1 MPQEID
7 EVERRIMQLEIER
20 QALQKEK
27 DRARDRAARGA
38 RARAR
43 RAARERSSAMKAQWQ
58 QEKEMLG
65 GVGKIKQEIEQ
76 ARIEAEQATRR
87 GDLAKAAEITY
98 GRIPAARAAAC
109 ARRSRRWRAADGR
122 PQFLKEEVGGG
133 RHRRGRGA
141 VDRHSGVAHARER
154 ARAADEAR

>member
-20 QALQKEK
+20 TALQKEK
-27 DRARDRAARGA
+27 DRAAIE
-38 RARAR
+38 R
-43 RAARERSSAMKAQWQ
+43 REELERELAGLREKSSAMKAQWQ

-65 GVGKIKQEIEQ
+65 GVGKIKQEIDQ

-98 GRIPAARAAAC
+98 GRIPQLEGRMRDTERKLAC
-109 ARRSRRWRAADGR
+109 HRRPSAVLEGRSRRR
-122 PQFLKEEVGGG
+122 
-133 RHRRGRGA
+133 RHRRSRGA
-141 VDRHSGVAHARER
+141 VDRHSRLAHARER
-154 ARAADEAR
+154 ARASHEAR